1 MLGQVPGLPCDQEL
15 LDDSSFPNVSL
26 LTVTA
31 ILKVGII
38 SPIFQ
43 GRKLDL
49 EKKGDLPGYPASRRQ
64 GEDWNLGILTPAYFL
79 ASSLI

>member
-1 MLGQVPGLPCDQEL
+1 MFGQVPGLPCDQEL

-49 EKKGDLPGYPASRRQ
+49 EKRGDLPRYPARRRQ
-64 GEDWNLGILTPAYFL
+64 GEDWNRT
-79 ASSLI
+79 S